1 MLFNTID
8 FAIFLPVVVLIY
20 YLIPH
25 KYRWILL
32 LAASYFFYMSWK
44 VEYILLIVASTLV
57 DYVSGIRMERLPDRR
72 SRLPWLVLSLSI
84 NLGLLFFFKYYNF
97 ATENLNLLF
106 QKAGLPTEVPVMK
119 VLLPVGISFYT
130 FQTLSYAIE
139 VYFGNQKAEK
149 HLGYFALYVSFF
161 PQLVAGPIER
171 YSRLA
176 PQFRKAQVLNYDNL
190 SRGLRLILYGLFIK
204 MVIADNISGFVDQV
218 YATPGHFASLDIL
231 KGICLYSFQIYSDF
245 YGYSTIAI
253 GSALLLGIRI
263 MDNFKS
269 PYLAK
274 NISEFWQRWHISL
287 STWFRDYLYFP
298 LGGNRVSKRRWLMNI
313 LLVFLISGL
322 WHGANWT
329 FLIWGFLFGL
339 LYILERIVNGAL
351 NLQKEH
357 SAYSAGH
364 LLLALKTFLLVTI
377 LWIFFRS
384 QSFEDAMNMFQ
395 LLFRNSPAEVQ
406 SLLIPVSTWIFLLV
420 FIISDLIL
428 YNRRFDTWIAGMP
441 YPVRWGVYG
450 ILLLGIIVFAGVEN
464 FPFIYFQ
471 F

>member
-8 FAIFLPVVVLIY
+8 FAIFLPLVVVLY

-25 KYRWILL
+25 KFRWTLL
-32 LAASYFFYMSWK
+32 LAASYYFYMSWK
-44 VEYILLIVASTLV
+44 VEYIFLIIASTLV
-57 DYVSGIRMERLPDRR
+57 DFFSGIKMEKLADRR
-72 SRLPWLVLSLSI
+72 SRLPWLLLSLI
-84 NLGLLFFFKYYNF
+84 VNLGLLFSFKYFNF
-97 ATENLNLLF
+97 TTENLNFLF
-106 QKAGLPTEVPVMK
+106 QKVGLSRELPMMK
-119 VLLPVGISFYT
+119 LLLPVGISFYT
-130 FQTLSYAIE
+130 FQTLSYSID
-139 VYFGNQKAEK
+139 VYFGRQKAEK

-171 YSRLA
+171 YARLA
-176 PQFRKAQVLNYDNL
+176 PQFRRRQILTYDNL
-190 SRGLRLILYGLFIK
+190 VHGLRLILYGLFIK
-204 MVIADNISGFVDQV
+204 MVIADNISGLVDQV
-218 YATPGHFASLDIL
+218 YAHPENFASLDIL
-231 KGICLYSFQIYSDF
+231 KGVVLYSFQIYSDF

-298 LGGNRVSKRRWLMNI
+298 LGGNRVTKQRWVLNI

-329 FLIWGFLFGL
+329 FLIWGLLFSL
-339 LYILERIVNGAL
+339 LYLLERLVNRLL
-351 NLQKEH
+351 NFQKAH

-364 LLLALKTFLLVTI
+364 FLLALKTFLLVTV

-384 QSFEDAMNMFQ
+384 QSFDGAMDIFR
-395 LLFRNSPAEVQ
+395 LLFQNSALDPQE
-406 SLLIPVSTWIFLLV
+406 LIIPGSTWIFLLLFV
-420 FIISDLIL
+420 TSDVIL
-428 YNRRFDTWIAGMP
+428 YNRRFDSWVGGLP
-441 YPVRWGVYG
+441 YLLRWVIYGV
-450 ILLLGIIVFAGVEN
+450 LLFGIIVFAGVEN

>member
-8 FAIFLPVVVLIY
+8 FAIFLPVVVLLY

-25 KYRWILL
+25 KFRWIFL
-32 LAASYFFYMSWK
+32 LAASYFFYMSWR

-57 DYVSGIRMERLPDRR
+57 DYFSGIRMERLPDRK
-72 SRLPWLVLSLSI
+72 SRFPWLILSLSI
-84 NLGLLFFFKYYNF
+84 NLGLLFFFKYFNF

-106 QKAGLPTEVPVMK
+106 QKLGLSADIPVMEL
-119 VLLPVGISFYT
+119 LLPVGISFYT
-130 FQTLSYAIE
+130 FQTLSYSIE
-139 VYFGNQKAEK
+139 VYYGKQKAEK

-176 PQFRKAQVLNYDNL
+176 PQFRERKLISYENL

-204 MVIADNISGFVDQV
+204 MVIADNVSGIVDQV
-218 YATPGHFASLDIL
+218 YASPENYASLDIL
-231 KGICLYSFQIYSDF
+231 KGVFLYSFQIYSDF

-263 MDNFKS
+263 MDNFRS
-269 PYLAK
+269 PYLAR

-298 LGGNRVSKRRWLMNI
+298 LGGNRVSRQRWMLNI

-339 LYILERIVNGAL
+339 LYILERFVNKTWK
-351 NLQKEH
+351 LQKEH
-357 SAYSAGH
+357 VPYSAGH
-364 LLLALKTFLLVTI
+364 LLLALKTFVLVTI

-384 QSFEDAMNMFQ
+384 QSFGDALNIFR
-395 LLFRNSPAEVQ
+395 LLAGSSPADPH
-406 SLLIPVSTWIFLLV
+406 SLLVPPSTWIFLLI
-420 FIISDLIL
+420 FIISDVFL
-428 YNRRFDTWIAGMP
+428 YNRRFDTWVESMP
-441 YPVRWGVYG
+441 YLVRWGIYG